1 MNTHTHLDSF
11 TRAYLECALWSS
23 HDNADEDGR
32 EEPLDRNYTLADIA
46 PESVAQLAQE
56 CVQFQA
62 DNEADLSL
70 VSSLCDSER
79 AGHKFWLNRNRHGTG
94 FWDEYYGED
103 ESLRAAFLRLSDAS
117 KAWGS
122 CDAYVGDDG
131 QIYFT

>member
-1 MNTHTHLDSF
+1 MSTHTHLDSF

-23 HDNADEDGR
+23 HDDEC
-32 EEPLDRNYTLADIA
+32 ESLDTNFHLSDIA
-46 PESVAQLAQE
+46 PESVAQVAEE
-56 CVQFQA
+56 CAQFQA
-62 DNEADLSL
+62 DNKADLSL

-79 AGHKFWLNRNRHGTG
+79 AGHKFWLNRNGHGSG